1 MRTCR
6 LLAMCRLAAGHEPD
20 GLATI
25 VRTLRARTRQDEVTG
40 GLLFDGELIAHWLEG
55 DAAVVRAVYEF
66 ICAQPICSSARL
78 LWRGIDDGARGHRQ
92 WRAGYLEP
100 GALEPL
106 VAAAEAGHDAAALFA
121 ALLERGD
128 AA

>member
-6 LLAMCRLAAGHEPD
+6 LLAIGRLAAGHEPNE
-20 GLATI
+20 LATI
-25 VRTLRARTRQDEVTG
+25 VRTLRARTRQDEVSG
-40 GLLFDGELIAHWLEG
+40 GLLFDGELLVHWLEG
-55 DAAVVRAVYEF
+55 DAAAVDAVYRF
-66 ICAQPICSSARL
+66 IQAQPVGSSTRL
-78 LWRGIDDGARGHRQ
+78 LLRGVDDGARGHRQ

-121 ALLERGD
+121 ALLDRGD